1 MNKLKYIDSCGKKYT
16 AHRAIDPCRGCDFL
30 HTSDD
35 TKRTTCTASHEVYCG
50 GLIWK
55 EATDEELVERD
66 TLDTKGLRI
75 ALLVNI
81 AIWVIIYFVFIN

>member
-1 MNKLKYIDSCGKKYT
+1 MNKLKFIDSGGKKYT
-16 AHRAIDPCRGCDFL
+16 AHRAIEPCRGCDLL
-30 HTSDD
+30 HTTDD
-35 TKRTTCTASHEVYCG
+35 TKRTICTATPEVYCG

-55 EATDEELVERD
+55 EATADELKERD

-75 ALLVNI
+75 ALLLNI